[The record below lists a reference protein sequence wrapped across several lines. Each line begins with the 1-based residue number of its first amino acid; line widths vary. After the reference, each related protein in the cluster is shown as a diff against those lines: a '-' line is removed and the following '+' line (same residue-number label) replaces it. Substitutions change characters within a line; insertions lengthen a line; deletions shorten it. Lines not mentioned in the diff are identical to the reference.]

1 MSQKPSLGIFI
12 PTIGGRPNYLPL
24 AVSSIKRAMPKD
36 REVVFFVLIES
47 MFFDAIETEKLDCE
61 VRTIDGHQRTI
72 AEKVAAGIAMIADL
86 DYATWLG
93 DDDLLDSEALVKACE
108 TLDTNP
114 RSSFVYG
121 KCVYVD
127 SSGKEIGSSSFGNLA
142 TKIINWGPDLIP
154 QPGAVWRQ
162 KDYLAIGGIDTRF
175 SMAFDFDLFIK
186 LHKFGGGL
194 YNSRIKSYFR
204 WHSNSSSVSNR
215 WKSVREASDVRRNNR
230 KRLKNLMYAP
240 AELIVMF
247 ATWSAGKILS
257 LRLE

>member
-24 AVSSIKRAMPKD
+24 AVSSVKGAMPKD
-36 REVVFFVLIES
+36 RKVVFFVLTES
-47 MFFDAIETEKLDCE
+47 MFLDAVESEKLDCE
-61 VRTIDGHQRTI
+61 VRTIDGDRRTI
-72 AEKVAAGIAMIADL
+72 AEKVAIGISMIADL

-93 DDDLLDSEALVKACE
+93 DDDLLDVEALVNACA

-121 KCVYVD
+121 NCVYVD

-162 KDYLAIGGIDTRF
+162 KDYVAIGGIDTRF

-204 WHSNSSSVSNR
+204 WHRDSSSVSNR
-215 WKSVREASDVRRNNR
+215 WKSVREASNVRRKNR
-230 KRLKNLMYAP
+230 GRLENVLYAP
-240 AELIVMF
+240 GELILMF
-247 ATWSAGKILS
+247 ATWSAGKLLS
-257 LRLE
+257 RRLE